1 MIITHVYGTFVRR
14 DVDIFQK
21 KYRVKCHTYSGE
33 KDILS
38 NLWGQIRLFFWLL
51 WHISSSHAVYIWF
64 ADYYSFLPVLFAR
77 IFGKRS
83 FMVEGGF
90 DTVALPEFKYGSHV
104 KPIRSKMSTYAMRHV
119 DLNLPVSET
128 LTPEILQWA
137 PDARVEHLYT
147 GLNEKEFYPKG
158 PKENMILTVAGK
170 LSSQR
175 IKIKGVDW
183 FVRVAK
189 EFPDISFVI
198 VGRGEGEQ
206 SELSPLPP
214 NVKITGKLYDK
225 DLLDYFQR
233 AKIYAQFS
241 IREGLPTAVMEA
253 MLCECVPVGFN
264 AGGIPVAIGEAGL
277 IINEKKIAD
286 IKEAIQQA
294 LNDENELGPKAR
306 SRVIK
311 NFLIERR
318 EQRLLE
324 LMEKYQ

>member
-51 WHISSSHAVYIWF
+51 WHIGSSHAVYIWF

-104 KPIRSKMSTYAMRHV
+104 KAIRSKMSTYAMRHV

-147 GLNEKEFYPKG
+147 GLDEKEFYPKG

-170 LSSQR
+170 LSPQR
-175 IKIKGVDW
+175 IKIKGIDW

-198 VGRGEGEQ
+198 VGRGDGAQ
-206 SELSPLPP
+206 AELSPLPP

-286 IKEAIQQA
+286 IKEAIHQA
-294 LNDENELGPKAR
+294 LNDKNELGPKAR
-306 SRVIK
+306 NRVIK

-324 LMEKYQ
+324 LMEK